1 MKNKTT
7 KLLLAL
13 GVPPET
19 SGYLYAREAILLTL
33 NTPNSTYRWCETY
46 GKVGEK
52 FSSTGKRVERC
63 IRYALKK
70 TQESGTVE
78 YAEMFHANIAKPP
91 IVSRFLVRVAEHL
104 KMQEDYHLEIQ
115 K

>member
-7 KLLLAL
+7 KLLLTL

-33 NTPNSTYRWCETY
+33 NTPNSSYRWCETY
-46 GKVGEK
+46 DKVAEK
-52 FSSTGKRVERC
+52 FSTTGKRVERC
-63 IRYALKK
+63 IRHTLKK

-78 YAEMFHANIAKPP
+78 YVEMFYKNTTKPP
-91 IVSRFLVRVAEHL
+91 IVSRFLATVAEYL
-104 KMQEDYHLEIQ
+104 KMQDS
-115 K
+115 